1 MRNLIVIL
9 GLLISTNVFSQI
21 SDSTQVDSS
30 MIKFLAESAV
40 KNPYIKYT
48 QESIGNNK
56 IDTLFTNNFDTRDG
70 RGYYEQTNF
79 TKEKYRFIFFH
90 NESLLVKESLQNNRL
105 EYMFLKFDIETGS
118 NGLSQLRYKDEK
130 DNFVT
135 LRCSNPNNNEKVIKA
150 IEIVSSDGLEKK
162 LYYKY

>member
-30 MIKFLAESAV
+30 MIKFLTESAV

-48 QESIGNNK
+48 EESIGNNK
-56 IDTLFTNNFDTRDG
+56 IDTLFTNNLDTRDG

-90 NESLLVKESLQNNRL
+90 NENLLVKESLQNNTL
-105 EYMFLKFDIETGS
+105 EYMFLKFDLETGS
-118 NGLSQLRYKDEK
+118 NGLNQIRYKDEK
-130 DNFVT
+130 NNLVI
-135 LRCSNPNNNEKVIKA
+135 LRCSNQNDIGKILKA

-162 LYYKY
+162 LYYK